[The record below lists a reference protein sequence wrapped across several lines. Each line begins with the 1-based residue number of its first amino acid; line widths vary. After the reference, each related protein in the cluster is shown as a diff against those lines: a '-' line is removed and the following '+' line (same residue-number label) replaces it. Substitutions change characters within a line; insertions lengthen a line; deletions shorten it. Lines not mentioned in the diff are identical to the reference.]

1 MPDGARSV
9 PAEARESPHSLEAR
23 CEKLERHIADLQSRL
38 SALEP
43 LTDAEFL
50 KVIATSVQGRVF
62 NVIELRHHARVDANL
77 RRVLGAL
84 TNRQLGKKLQRLAGR
99 DCGGLVLQR
108 VGRDGI
114 GVIWGV
120 GVADL
125 HDDAGVSA
133 APGA

>member
-1 MPDGARSV
+1 
-9 PAEARESPHSLEAR
+9 
-23 CEKLERHIADLQSRL
+23 
-38 SALEP
+38 
-43 LTDAEFL
+43 
-50 KVIATSVQGRVF
+50 
-62 NVIELRHHARVDANL
+62 VDANL